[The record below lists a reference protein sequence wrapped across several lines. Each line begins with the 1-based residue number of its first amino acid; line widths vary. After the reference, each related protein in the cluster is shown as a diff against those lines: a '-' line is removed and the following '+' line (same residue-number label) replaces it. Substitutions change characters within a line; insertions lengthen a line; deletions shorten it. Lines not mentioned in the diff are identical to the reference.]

1 MDNFDPNEL
10 ANIVLAPYILKA
22 TALRGKARKVG
33 GNQFRHVMAT
43 FTILLDYHYTDSVM
57 LKAAFIHDLFE
68 DCGDTNREE
77 IAALDDDGPAVVKLV
92 EEVTRSPGEKKEVY
106 LARIRDRGSMQAK
119 TLKVA
124 DRISNLT
131 DLNTSV
137 FSDDYIRYYI
147 EQSREYILPFAQ
159 EVNADMAIEIT
170 DLIKR
175 RLEFLQ
181 ASNKGSFSR

>member
-1 MDNFDPNEL
+1 MDNFNPNEL
-10 ANIVLAPYILKA
+10 ANMVLAPYILKA

-43 FTILLDYHYTDSVM
+43 FAILLDYHCNDRVM

-68 DCGDTNREE
+68 DCPDTNRQD

-92 EEVTRSPGEKKEVY
+92 EEVTRPPGEKKEVY
-106 LARIRDRGSMQAK
+106 LARIRDHGSKQAK

-137 FSDDYIRYYI
+137 FPDHYIGFYI
-147 EQSREYILPFAQ
+147 EQSREYILPIAQ
-159 EVNADMAIEIT
+159 EVNEDMAIEIA

-175 RLEFLQ
+175 RLAFLQ
-181 ASNKGSFSR
+181 ASRP